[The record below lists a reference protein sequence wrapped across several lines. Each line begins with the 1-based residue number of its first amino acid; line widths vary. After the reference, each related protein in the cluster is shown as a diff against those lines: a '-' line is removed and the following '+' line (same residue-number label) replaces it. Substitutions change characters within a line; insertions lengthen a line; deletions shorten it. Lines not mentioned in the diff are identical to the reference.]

1 MIVDGFVAFTGG
13 INIAGECF
21 KETSKYGVWKDSSIE
36 IRGEAV
42 KSFTKMF
49 LMIWNSNLE
58 ENKKFNKFK
67 DLSYKKYL
75 PKKKYLNTGYVIPY
89 GQNPFNK
96 EGVASKVY
104 LNIIQQ
110 STKYLY
116 IFTPYLI
123 LDKSFEISLV
133 TSAKR
138 GVDVRIFTPG
148 IPDKKIVY
156 KMTRSNYKVLLESVV
171 RIYEYSKGFLH
182 AKYFLCD
189 DVVATVGTVNLD
201 YRSLYTNFEN
211 GCYFYKGQIITNI
224 KNDFIKTIQDSKEV
238 LLSDISFSIIQDIK
252 DVLLKLIAPFF
263 KILLYKIIML

>member
-1 MIVDGFVAFTGG
+1 MIVDGFIAFSGG

-75 PKKKYLNTGYVIPY
+75 PKKKYLNAGYVIPY

-96 EGVASKVY
+96 EGVTSKVY

-116 IFTPYLI
+116 IF
-123 LDKSFEISLV
+123 
-133 TSAKR
+133 
-138 GVDVRIFTPG
+138 
-148 IPDKKIVY
+148 
-156 KMTRSNYKVLLESVV
+156 
-171 RIYEYSKGFLH
+171 KGFSITYGSLTTLMLIMMWT
-182 AKYFLCD
+182 YSCFYTVFLG
-189 DVVATVGTVNLD
+189 AELN
-201 YRSLYTNFEN
+201 
-211 GCYFYKGQIITNI
+211 
-224 KNDFIKTIQDSKEV
+224 
-238 LLSDISFSIIQDIK
+238 
-252 DVLLKLIAPFF
+252 KLINN
-263 KILLYKIIML
+263 KKSS